1 LQGAVRAEDA
11 VGRFGGDEFLVLA
24 PVRDPDGAHALALHM
39 LAAVRGVVGSGPLV
53 GVVSASIGY
62 ALAPGDARHPLN
74 LLQLADDAM
83 YAAKREGKNRA
94 LHCSAITFEATRW

>member
-1 LQGAVRAEDA
+1 
-11 VGRFGGDEFLVLA
+11 
-24 PVRDPDGAHALALHM
+24 M
-39 LAAVRGVVGSGPLV
+39 LAAVRGVAEHGPLA

-83 YAAKREGKNRA
+83 YQAKRAGKNRA
-94 LHCSAITFEATRW
+94 MHCAAISFEATR